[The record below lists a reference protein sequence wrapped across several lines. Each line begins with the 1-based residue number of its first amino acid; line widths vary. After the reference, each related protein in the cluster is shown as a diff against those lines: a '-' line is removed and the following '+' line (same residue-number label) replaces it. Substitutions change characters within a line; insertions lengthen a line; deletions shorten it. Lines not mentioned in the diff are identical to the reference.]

1 MRASGSGPFG
11 ALLMLAP
18 LVAVPVLAI
27 VGIPQFAPVIAS
39 SPDEEARSERTSGS
53 ERPSAT
59 RRRPTQNA
67 DDLFAPLDE
76 PAREFHDPLA
86 QNESD
91 SRPLPSWNRDPRNAV
106 DATPESVPADAL
118 DGWDLVDVASPGAE
132 QPDIPAVSEPPAEKF
147 RSRPRPQEP
156 DRLFAETPKQPRR
169 APRNERRF
177 ADEVEPARARA
188 GLPETK
194 LSIPAWAGESAEPPR
209 APQLAEREPVEP
221 KAKRRAFGL
230 SPNALFGGRTRET
243 EARAQTEDA
252 TEADEQP
259 WGGDQNAEADT
270 EAANVA
276 PTSRPGSAWQAATRR
291 LKDLGVGNHHLNYFA
306 DRDAY
311 RFWCSV
317 NDRSS
322 PTVTRRFEAVES
334 DPLQAIENVLR
345 QVEDWNSGRPNERR
359 VAAESRNPFGS

>member
-39 SPDEEARSERTSGS
+39 SPDEDPRTERTSGS
-53 ERPSAT
+53 ERASKPPRRSAQT
-59 RRRPTQNA
+59 A

-76 PAREFHDPLA
+76 PSRDFHDPLA
-86 QNESD
+86 HIEND
-91 SRPLPSWNRDPRNAV
+91 SPPRPSWNRDPRNAV

-118 DGWDLVDVASPGAE
+118 DGWDLVDVASSAAE
-132 QPDIPAVSEPPAEKF
+132 QPSALAVSEPPAEQF
-147 RSRPRPQEP
+147 RPRPRPQES
-156 DRLFAETPKQPRR
+156 DGFADASMQPRR
-169 APRNERRF
+169 TPRNDRRF
-177 ADEVEPARARA
+177 DEGVDSAKPRA
-188 GLPETK
+188 GLSETQ
-194 LSIPAWAGESAEPPR
+194 LSTTPPWAMDATEAPR
-209 APQLAEREPVEP
+209 APKMAEREPAEP
-221 KAKRRAFGL
+221 KAKRRGFNLTPGK
-230 SPNALFGGRTRET
+230 LFGGRTRET

-252 TEADEQP
+252 PEAEDQP
-259 WGGDQNAEADT
+259 WARDQNADAEA
-270 EAANVA
+270 ESVA
-276 PTSRPGSAWQAATRR
+276 PTSRPGSAWQAAARR

-322 PTVTRRFEAVES
+322 PTVMRRFEAVEA
-334 DPLQAIENVLR
+334 DPLSAIENVLR
-345 QVEDWNSGRPNERR
+345 QVEDWNSARPNERR